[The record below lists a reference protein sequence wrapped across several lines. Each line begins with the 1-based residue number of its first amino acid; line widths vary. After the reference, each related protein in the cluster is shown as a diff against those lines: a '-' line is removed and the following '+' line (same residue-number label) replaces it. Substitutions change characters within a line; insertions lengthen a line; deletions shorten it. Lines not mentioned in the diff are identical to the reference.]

1 VSDKK
6 SLARADLLRQR
17 RKNENSRRL
26 VKPADRVRRPAPV
39 VTGRNVT
46 LDAATVRVK
55 PKAKPVR
62 QYQAIAAAPAGQL
75 QAPALSRIHIRIGW
89 RLLSFFL
96 VAFFGAA
103 VYFAWTLPM
112 FRVTGTTLVGSQILT
127 AQEVN
132 AALGLGGAPVFL
144 VIPANIETALRL
156 TFPEITSVKVTVDLP
171 NKITTTITERQ
182 PVIRWEQN
190 GAFTWVDAEGVA
202 IRPRGEMDGLVAV
215 SASGTPPAGPK
226 SESDALSPIPF
237 VAPSIIETVRV
248 LAPYVPQGSALL
260 YDPKYGVGW
269 VDGRGWTAWFG
280 SSASQMDVKLRVYTV
295 LVGSL
300 AQRGISPTFI
310 NVAYPNAP
318 YYRLGQ

>member
-6 SLARADLLRQR
+6 SLSRADLLRQR
-17 RKNENSRRL
+17 RKNEGPRRL
-26 VKPADRVRRPAPV
+26 TKPADRVRRNAPV

-55 PKAKPVR
+55 PKAKPLR
-62 QYQAIAAAPAGQL
+62 QYQSIAAAPTAQL
-75 QAPALSRIHIRIGW
+75 HAPALPHIRIGW

-96 VAFFGAA
+96 VALFGAA
-103 VYFAWTLPM
+103 IYFAWTMPM
-112 FRVTGTTLVGSQILT
+112 FRVTGTTLAGNQILS
-127 AQEVN
+127 AQEVS
-132 AALGLGGAPVFL
+132 AALRLNGVPVFL
-144 VIPANIETALRL
+144 LVPADMETALRL
-156 TFPEITSVKVTVDLP
+156 TFPEITSVKVSVNLP
-171 NKITTTITERQ
+171 NKVAVTIKERQ

-190 GAFTWVDAEGVA
+190 GVFTWVDAEGVA
-202 IRPRGEMDGLVAV
+202 VRPRGEMDGLVAV
-215 SASGTPPAGPK
+215 HASGAPPTGPK
-226 SESDALSPIPF
+226 SESDALAPIPF
-237 VAPSIIETVRV
+237 AAPSIIETVRV
-248 LAPYVPQGSALL
+248 LAPYVPQGSVLL

-269 VDGRGWTAWFG
+269 IDGRGWTVWFG

-295 LVGSL
+295 LVDSL